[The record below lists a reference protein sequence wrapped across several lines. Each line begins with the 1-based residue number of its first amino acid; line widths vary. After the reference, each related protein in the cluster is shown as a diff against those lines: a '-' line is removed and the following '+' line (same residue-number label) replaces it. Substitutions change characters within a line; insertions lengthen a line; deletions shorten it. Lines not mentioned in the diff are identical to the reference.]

1 MSSSSQLPCASLKKK
16 IQAAQSKCLDFA
28 KCTTPATRDMLKAYA
43 GAVGCPPEY
52 IFFPLL
58 TTCCSF
64 MGASSCVKIN
74 ETWTEPAILWTVVV
88 ARKGEK
94 KSAALKP
101 LLTAVEEIEAEAIKK
116 WEADTTAD
124 CSGGNYQF
132 YLMYNGIEFFIIIID
147 TRDRRRSASQLQCT
161 PSGNQCGA
169 PQLLVEQFSF
179 EQLHTV
185 MANNKGAALGLYDE
199 MSTMYEQLDV
209 YKHAGSRQD
218 RSTLL
223 KLYSGSSWA
232 RTFRSVSAR
241 VPHTQFNMSGFIQ
254 PGLIF
259 EQLYKSDVDGFNDR
273 QLFDSPAEIDPL
285 YEQLKAVPANTIS
298 LKALLEQIKKHHDQS
313 STEAAAYVYQLSK
326 DGMAVFTGFH
336 DEIVL
341 RRSLVPDDENR
352 RGVLSKAKGQLARI
366 ALALHVLEEALQ
378 QLEPDPQ
385 TNKDWSFVIEDAT
398 LQRAVELINHFVE
411 QKFTLMRPEEKYP
424 TCSPELS
431 QLSDEQRHFLDCN
444 AVWLRKLLQ
453 SQHQSL
459 TPSIVS
465 QLRLMP
471 PCSTSGDDATPGLM
485 GKTKYPASEAKKF
498 LTSVS
503 HLGLGTM
510 HAERHE
516 RLTAKGP
523 VLSKTS
529 TKFRKRK
536 FSELEPTAQAILKH
550 LRVSQGRSQDL
561 NFFFCGAES
570 RRKI

>member
-132 YLMYNGIEFFIIIID
+132 YLTYNGIEFFIIIID

-199 MSTMYEQLDV
+199 MST
-209 YKHAGSRQD
+209 
-218 RSTLL
+218 
-223 KLYSGSSWA
+223 
-232 RTFRSVSAR
+232 
-241 VPHTQFNMSGFIQ
+241 
-254 PGLIF
+254 
-259 EQLYKSDVDGFNDR
+259 
-273 QLFDSPAEIDPL
+273 
-285 YEQLKAVPANTIS
+285 TIS

-341 RRSLVPDDENR
+341 RRSQVPDDENC

-366 ALALHVLEEALQ
+366 ALALHVLEEAL
-378 QLEPDPQ
+378 
-385 TNKDWSFVIEDAT
+385 
-398 LQRAVELINHFVE
+398 
-411 QKFTLMRPEEKYP
+411 
-424 TCSPELS
+424 
-431 QLSDEQRHFLDCN
+431 
-444 AVWLRKLLQ
+444 
-453 SQHQSL
+453 
-459 TPSIVS
+459 
-465 QLRLMP
+465 
-471 PCSTSGDDATPGLM
+471 
-485 GKTKYPASEAKKF
+485 
-498 LTSVS
+498 
-503 HLGLGTM
+503 
-510 HAERHE
+510 
-516 RLTAKGP
+516 
-523 VLSKTS
+523 
-529 TKFRKRK
+529 
-536 FSELEPTAQAILKH
+536 
-550 LRVSQGRSQDL
+550 
-561 NFFFCGAES
+561 
-570 RRKI
+570 